1 VRATVAECVKRR
13 SPMPT
18 YLVVANQTLGGAQL
32 RQELRRRLEK
42 ELPGLGCWAEVDRP
56 FHDQLQRP
64 GAAIPGRVGWLCRL
78 GGDQGHAGPVTASTA
93 SLEGRRHHGGVGRLP
108 VPARGWVVGDEFA
121 LLPEG
126 A

>member
-1 VRATVAECVKRR
+1 
-13 SPMPT
+13 MPA

-56 FHDQLQRP
+56 FDDKLQRP
-64 GAAIPGRVGWLCRL
+64 TAAILGKGGVGICRSR
-78 GGDQGHAGPVTASTA
+78 GDQVHAGPVTASTA
-93 SLEGRRHHGGVGRLP
+93 SLEGRRHHGGVARLP
-108 VPARGWVVGDEFA
+108 LPARGWVVGDAFA